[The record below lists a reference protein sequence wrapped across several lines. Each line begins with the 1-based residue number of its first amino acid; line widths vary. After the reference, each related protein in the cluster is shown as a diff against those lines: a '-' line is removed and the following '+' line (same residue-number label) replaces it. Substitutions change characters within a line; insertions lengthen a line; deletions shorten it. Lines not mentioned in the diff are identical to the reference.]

1 MFRDIINRLEEA
13 EIEILELRRLKA
25 QAELL
30 VSLILKQNGEQE
42 VNFEDLKNVSFEKVK
57 IRPGKKTTAFYEDN

>member
-1 MFRDIINRLEEA
+1 MFSEIISRLEEA
-13 EIEILELRRLKA
+13 EQEILDLRRRKA

-42 VNFEDLKNVSFEKVK
+42 VNFEDFVNVSFENVK
-57 IRPGKKTTAFYEDN
+57 IRPGKKTTAFYEQS